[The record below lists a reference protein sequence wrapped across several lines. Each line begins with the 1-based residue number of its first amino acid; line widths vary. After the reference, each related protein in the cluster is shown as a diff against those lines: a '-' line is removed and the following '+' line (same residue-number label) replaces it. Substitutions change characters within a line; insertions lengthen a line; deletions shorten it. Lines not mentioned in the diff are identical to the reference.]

1 MDAVR
6 DRLVLADLAALLGC
20 LETAFETARDEI
32 DALNVFPVPD
42 GDTGTNLL
50 LTVRSALDALE
61 DAGEDTS
68 PCQAAGRGAVLG
80 ARGNSGVIFSQ
91 VIRALCERLA
101 DEALQ
106 AQDTLAVLRRAR
118 DLAYDAVAEPVG
130 GTILSAMDAA
140 ADVIGTDGS
149 LLAVLDA
156 AVAATGEAVAAT
168 RDQLEQNRAAGVVD
182 AGARGFEVALQAIRA
197 YVAGEDPPP
206 RHPPPVRRVVGDVVH
221 RESGSLDYEFE
232 VQYLLEAD
240 DEVAPQVRRDLEDV
254 GDSVVV
260 VACGGLLN
268 VHVHT
273 NDIGAAV
280 EVGSQRGHVFRVQVT
295 SFSDQIA
302 HLSMPPGADAAAAA
316 TRPQRGFGVVAV
328 LPGRRLADLARED
341 GAVVVDAAAGALP
354 TVAELVDAVRRV
366 HADRV
371 AILPGHRNAVPTA
384 RKAAELAGDEG
395 FDVAVVAEAVSVP
408 AVLAALAMADPDDG
422 AADDLRAAAADVR
435 AGEVVAAVR
444 DADTPVGTVIEG
456 QYLVVVGSDVV
467 GFDDDPVLALE
478 DLVARLCADEPE
490 VVTVLVGE
498 DVPTAEA
505 HRAATAVERVC
516 GDAEVDILDGGQ
528 RPARYVVG
536 AE

>member
-6 DRLVLADLAALLGC
+6 ERLVLDDLPALLRG
-20 LETAFETARDEI
+20 LEASFTSARDEI

-50 LTVRSALDALE
+50 LTVRSALDAL
-61 DAGEDTS
+61 DGPDLDMS

-101 DEALQ
+101 DHDVA
-106 AQDTLAVLRRAR
+106 APDVPAVLRRAR
-118 DLAYDAVAEPVG
+118 DLAYEAVADPVG

-140 ADVIGTDGS
+140 AEVSAHDGS
-149 LLAVLDA
+149 LLDALDA
-156 AVAATGEAVAAT
+156 ALSATGDAVAET
-168 RDQLEQNRAAGVVD
+168 RNQLEANRAAGVVD
-182 AGARGFEVALQAIRA
+182 AGARGFEVALAAVRA
-197 YVAGEDPPP
+197 FVAGEEPPA
-206 RHPPPVRRVVGDVVH
+206 RNPPPVRRVDGDVVH
-221 RESGSLDYEFE
+221 RESGSLEFGFE

-240 DEVAPQVRRDLEDV
+240 DDTAADVRRELEKL

-273 NDIGAAV
+273 NDIGPSI
-280 EVGSQRGHVFRVQVT
+280 EVGSRRGRVFRVQVT
-295 SFSDQIA
+295 SFADQLA
-302 HLSMPPGADAAAAA
+302 HLQVPPGAEAAAAA

-328 LPGRRLADLARED
+328 LPGHRLGDLARRD
-341 GAVVVDAAAGALP
+341 GAVVVDAAAGDLP
-354 TVAELVDAVRRV
+354 TVADLVDAARRV

-384 RKAAELAGDEG
+384 HKAVEVAAEDGL
-395 FDVAVVAEAVSVP
+395 DVHVVDDATSVP
-408 AVLAALAMADPDDG
+408 AVLAAIAMVDPDDG
-422 AADDLRAAAADVR
+422 SPDDLRAAARDVR

-444 DADTPVGTVIEG
+444 DATTPVGSVTKG
-456 QYLVVVGSDVV
+456 QFLVVDGADVV
-467 GFDDDPVLALE
+467 GFHADPVAALE
-478 DLVARLCADEPE
+478 DLVARLCADDPE
-490 VVTVLVGE
+490 VLTLLVGDGVE
-498 DVPTAEA
+498 PAES
-505 HRAATAVERVC
+505 HRAIAAVERVC
-516 GDAEVDILDGGQ
+516 GDIEVDVIDGGQ

>member
-1 MDAVR
+1 VDAVR
-6 DRLVLADLAALLGC
+6 NRLVLDDLPAILGC
-20 LETAFETARDEI
+20 LEKAFAIARDEI

-50 LTVRSALDALE
+50 LTVRSALDALD
-61 DAGEDTS
+61 DADDDTS
-68 PCQAAGRGAVLG
+68 LCDAAGRGAVLG

-91 VIRALCERLA
+91 VIRALCEQLA
-101 DEALQ
+101 DDALEADD
-106 AQDTLAVLRRAR
+106 AMVVLRRAR
-118 DLAYDAVAEPVG
+118 DLAYDAVADPVG

-149 LLAVLDA
+149 LLAALDA
-156 AVAATGEAVAAT
+156 AVSATGDAVAAT
-168 RDQLEQNRAAGVVD
+168 RDQLEQNRTAGVVD
-182 AGARGFEVALQAIRA
+182 AGARGFEVALQAMRA

-206 RHPPPVRRVVGDVVH
+206 RHPPPVRRVVGDVVV
-221 RESGSLDYEFE
+221 RESGSLEFEFE
-232 VQYLLEAD
+232 VQFLLEAD
-240 DEVAPQVRRDLEDV
+240 DDVAPTVRRALEAI

-273 NDIGAAV
+273 NDIGAAI
-280 EVGSQRGHVFRVQVT
+280 EVGSDRGHVFRVQVT
-295 SFSDQIA
+295 SFSEQIA
-302 HLSMPPGADAAAAA
+302 HLPMQPGADAAAAA

-328 LPGRRLADLARED
+328 LPGRRLGDLARED

-354 TVAELVDAVRRV
+354 TVANLVDAVRRA

-371 AILPGHRNAVPTA
+371 AILPGHHNAVPTA
-384 RKAAELAGDEG
+384 RKAAELAREDGL
-395 FDVAVVAEAVSVP
+395 DVTVVAEAVSVP

-422 AADDLRAAAADVR
+422 VADDLRAAAADVR

-444 DADTPVGTVIEG
+444 DADTPVGPVAEG
-456 QYLVVVGSDVV
+456 QYLVVVGTDVV
-467 GFDDDPVLALE
+467 GYDDDPVAALQ
-478 DLVARLCADEPE
+478 DLVARLCAGEPE
-490 VVTVLVGE
+490 VVTVLVGQ
-498 DVPTAEA
+498 DVAPAES

-516 GDAEVDILDGGQ
+516 GDAEIDILDGGQ

-536 AE
+536 VE